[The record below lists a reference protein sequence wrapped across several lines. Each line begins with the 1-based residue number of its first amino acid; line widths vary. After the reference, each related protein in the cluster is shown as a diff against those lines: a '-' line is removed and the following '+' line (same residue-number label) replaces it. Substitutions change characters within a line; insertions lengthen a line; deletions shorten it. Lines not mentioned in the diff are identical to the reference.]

1 MGTTV
6 LDLLRNTEDIDL
18 YRRRIGSGLAFLAE
32 ASFTILNTTVSLD
45 KNIVLY
51 GPYRGPL
58 ASQYTMYPQLPGPH
72 GAEGD
77 GAIDNALLTWEC
89 NRLKI

>member
-18 YRRRIGSGLAFLAE
+18 YGCRIGLGLAFPAK

-45 KNIVLY
+45 KIIVLY

-58 ASQYTMYPQLPGPH
+58 ASQYTMYPHYRGH
-72 GAEGD
+72 IGAEGD
-77 GAIDNALLTWEC
+77 GAIDNLLTWEC